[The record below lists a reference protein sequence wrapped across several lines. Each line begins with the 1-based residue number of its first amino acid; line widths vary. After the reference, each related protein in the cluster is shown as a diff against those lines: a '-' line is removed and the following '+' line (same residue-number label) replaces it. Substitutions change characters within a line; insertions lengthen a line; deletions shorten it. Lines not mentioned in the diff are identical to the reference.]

1 MPTNRN
7 ALIRY
12 RTINGCL
19 STGRKYSI
27 NELLDAVNEALYEF
41 CGPNTTVSERTLRDD
56 IRVMRSS
63 ALGFNAPIAVKEG
76 LYYYADPGYSLL
88 DVLVAETQL
97 MHDLLVLFRNLKS
110 RGVDQPGMSDVV
122 KKLEKAYNNSV
133 RRGKGKE
140 WEEFELLHDIRPGGL
155 MTFGQTKKPPT
166 YELTWGD
173 VIKML

>member
-41 CGPNTTVSERTLRDD
+41 CGPDTTVSERTLRDD

-76 LYYYADPGYSLL
+76 LYYYTDPGYSLL

-97 MHDLLVLFRNLKS
+97 MHDLLVLFRNLIKK
-110 RGVDQPGMSDVV
+110 GVDHPGMNDVV
-122 KKLEKAYNNSV
+122 KKLEKAYQKSV

-140 WEEFELLHDIRPGGL
+140 WEEFELLYDIRPGGL
-155 MTFGQTKKPPT
+155 MTFEQMQEPPT